1 MRPPSVSCSWLKR
14 RSFSAMA
21 VYMRTGAF
29 TRPKEMAPVQTA
41 RGRLEAGMVCKDTS
55 IAGISLPRPAA
66 PRKLIGQREGRGLTP
81 YAGRDSFVA
90 VPFGVRPRLLAGD
103 QREHARVGD
112 QPGAVVVAPEELD
125 HAGVAVGEVQM
136 EERAIRHRADQ
147 LGAIGTREQRSQLV
161 VACGDMLRSLTGRS
175 IVVI

>member
-1 MRPPSVSCSWLKR
+1 MRPPSVSWSWLKR

-41 RGRLEAGMVCKDTS
+41 RG
-55 IAGISLPRPAA
+55 
-66 PRKLIGQREGRGLTP
+66 LTP
-81 YAGRDSFVA
+81 YTGRDSFVA

-136 EERAIRHRADQ
+136 EERAVRHRADQ
-147 LGAIGTREQRSQLV
+147 LGAIGAREQRAQLV
-161 VACGDMLRSLTGRS
+161 VAIGEVLRDPPGGRLE
-175 IVVI
+175 